1 MAITALVAVVVLI
14 WGINFLKASSLFDRS
29 TVFYGIYDRVD
40 GLKVSGSVEYRGY
53 HVGQVSSIRFIGKK
67 YDRVL
72 VQFTVGKELKVPK
85 DSKAVIQSTDLMGSK
100 AINLVPGESEFYAE
114 SGDTLASAVELGL
127 MEQVNKQVAPIKRKA
142 EGLFS
147 SLDTLMSSLQGV
159 LNAETKGNIESSLKG
174 VRNTL
179 ENVEHASGKLDQLI
193 TGQAE
198 RIASVIENLHSVT
211 ATLRNSNDHISQG
224 LSNISEISDSLRA
237 ADLKAMLDKLDGIL
251 TEVDTVVRKI
261 NTGTGTL
268 GEFVNNQELYY
279 ALESAGNNLD
289 QLLAD
294 FQANPRKYIRFSVFD
309 FGGSKNDKEYYS
321 VVFYE
326 SEKPLPRSSGVFKKH
341 PDLREVRDRDRF
353 LYVAGEYK
361 KLQQAEREL
370 MNVKEIFENAYIVKM
385 PRNNN

>member
-326 SEKPLPRSSGVFKKH
+326 SEKPLPRSSGVF
-341 PDLREVRDRDRF
+341 RARDARHF
-353 LYVAGEYK
+353 V
-361 KLQQAEREL
+361 
-370 MNVKEIFENAYIVKM
+370 F
-385 PRNNN
+385 